1 MTDSLPPLS
10 LYVHLPWC
18 VRKCPYC
25 DFNSYRAE
33 SELPEAAYVDALL
46 RDLDAERD
54 AANGRKV
61 QSIYVGGGTP
71 SLFSG
76 DAVARLLDGIRARVD
91 LEPDAEITLEANPG
105 VADAARFAAFREAGV
120 NRLSIGV
127 QSFRDAQLAALGRV
141 HDGREAVRAVE
152 AARRAGFADIN
163 VDLMY
168 GLPDDSLEAATSDVR
183 RAIALEPTHI
193 SWYQL
198 TLEPGTAFHR
208 RPPAL
213 PDDDTV
219 LEIEAAGRD
228 LLASA
233 GYERYEVS
241 AYAKPGHRCRHNLN
255 YWQFGDYVGIGAGA
269 HGKLTRARGEIERR
283 AKARNPRT
291 YVELAGTPA
300 AAQIER
306 VVGPDLV
313 LELLM
318 NALRLP
324 EGVPVSLFEARTGRS
339 IATIRDRIDAAVSRG
354 WMVDDPDRLAT
365 TPRGLE
371 LLNDVLALFVPA
383 PVARRA

>member
-33 SELPEAAYVDALL
+33 SELPESAYVDALL

-71 SLFSG
+71 SLFST
-76 DAVARLLDGIRARVD
+76 DAVARLLDGIRARVE
-91 LEPDAEITLEANPG
+91 LAPDAEITLEANPG
-105 VADAARFAAFREAGV
+105 AADAARYAAFREAGV

-141 HDGREAVRAVE
+141 HDGRGASAAIG
-152 AARRAGFADIN
+152 AARSAGFTHIN
-163 VDLMY
+163 LDLMY
-168 GLPDDSLEAATSDVR
+168 GLPGDSLEGATSDLR

-241 AYAKPGHRCRHNLN
+241 AYAKPGRRCRHNLN
-255 YWQFGDYVGIGAGA
+255 YWRFGDYLGIGAGA
-269 HGKLTRARGEIERR
+269 HGKLTRAHGEIERR
-283 AKARNPRT
+283 AKTRNPRT
-291 YVELAGTPA
+291 YIELAGTPA
-300 AAQIER
+300 AVRIER
-306 VVGPDLV
+306 VAGADLA
-313 LELLM
+313 LEFMM

-324 EGVPVSLFEARTGRS
+324 QGVPVSSFEARTGQS
-339 IATIRDRIDAAVSRG
+339 IASIRDRIDEAVSRG
-354 WMVDDPDRLAT
+354 WMVDEPDRLAT

-371 LLNDVLALFVPA
+371 LLNEVLALFVPE